1 MSEGN
6 HFEVRF
12 LDLEAARVESRVF
25 EMQPSHEQAAK
36 VCGLFA
42 EFLKGQPR
50 EFRARLPFL
59 TRGEWEL
66 EWSAAEG
73 GVAFVVFHE
82 SGEAATLGVMVSGQ
96 DAAASEGI
104 LHGFRHSIL
113 GPAMDRFVPEDQE
126 RVFSGA
132 GPMLVLTAMPGRP
145 ELLPTL
151 HLLNTS
157 LAAVYFH
164 QLLG

>member
-1 MSEGN
+1 VSGAT

-12 LDLEAARVESRVF
+12 LDLEAAQVENRMF
-25 EMQPSHEQAAK
+25 EMEPSHEQAAK
-36 VCGLFA
+36 VCGLFD

-50 EFRARLPFL
+50 EFRERIPFV
-59 TRGEWEL
+59 TRGDWEL

-82 SGEAATLGVMVSGQ
+82 SGEPATMGVLVSGV
-96 DAAASEGI
+96 DPAASEGT
-104 LHGFRHSIL
+104 LEGFRHSIL
-113 GPAMDRFVPEDQE
+113 GPALDRFVPEDRE
-126 RVFSGA
+126 RVFAGS
-132 GPMLVLTAMPGRP
+132 GPMLLMTAIPGRP

-157 LAAVYFH
+157 LAAVFFRR
-164 QLLG
+164 LA

>member
-1 MSEGN
+1 MSGAS

-12 LDLEAARVESRVF
+12 LDLEAARVESRTF
-25 EMQPSHEQAAK
+25 EMEPSHEQAAK
-36 VCGLFA
+36 VCGLID

-59 TRGEWEL
+59 TRGDWEL

-82 SGEAATLGVMVSGQ
+82 SGEPATMGVMVSGE
-96 DAAASEGI
+96 DPAASQGI
-104 LHGFRHSIL
+104 LEGFRDSIL
-113 GPAMDRFVPEDQE
+113 GPALDRFVPEDRD
-126 RVFSGA
+126 RVFAGS
-132 GPMLVLTAMPGRP
+132 GPMVVMTAMPGRP

-157 LAAVYFH
+157 LAAVFFRR
-164 QLLG
+164 LSA